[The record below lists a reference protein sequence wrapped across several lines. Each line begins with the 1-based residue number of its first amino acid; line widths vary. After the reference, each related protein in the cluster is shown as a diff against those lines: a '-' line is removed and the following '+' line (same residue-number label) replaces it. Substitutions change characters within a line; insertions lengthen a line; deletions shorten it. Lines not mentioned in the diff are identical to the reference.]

1 MFWLKKILP
10 EKMLGTIM
18 LRYFGLTKIQ
28 MLFFCRPKLVEN
40 NEKTVTISIAL
51 NRRTRNHLGSM
62 YFGALAVGADC
73 AAGLI
78 AMNQIQNSG
87 EKVALIF
94 KSLSANFLK
103 RVEGDVCFSCHQ
115 GVEITA
121 LVKQAIETKER
132 VEMPVTVIATVPNIS
147 DEVVAEFVLVLS
159 LKLR

>member
-1 MFWLKKILP
+1 MSWLTTLLP
-10 EKMLGTIM
+10 EKVAGTIM
-18 LRYFGLTKIQ
+18 LRYFGLTKIP
-28 MLFFCRPKLVEN
+28 MLFFCRPRLIEN
-40 NEKTVTISIAL
+40 SETTVSISIAL

-87 EKVALIF
+87 EKVSLIF

-103 RVEGDVCFSCHQ
+103 RAEGDVCFSCNQ

-121 LVKQAIETKER
+121 LVKRAIEMKER
-132 VEMPVTVIATVPNIS
+132 VEMPVTVTATVPDIS
-147 DEVVAEFVLVLS
+147 DESVAEFVLVLS

>member
-1 MFWLKKILP
+1 MVWLKKLLP
-10 EKMLGTIM
+10 EKFFGTVM
-18 LRYFGLTKIQ
+18 LRYFGLTKIP
-28 MLFFCRPKLVEN
+28 MLFFCRPKLIEN
-40 NEKTVTISIAL
+40 NEKTVTVSIAL

-78 AMNQIQNSG
+78 AMNQIQRSG
-87 EKVALIF
+87 ENVSLIF

-103 RVEGDVCFSCHQ
+103 RAEGDVCFTCNQ
-115 GVEITA
+115 GIEITG
-121 LVKQAIETKER
+121 LVNQAIETKER
-132 VEMPVTVIATVPNIS
+132 VEMPVTVIATVPDIS

>member
-1 MFWLKKILP
+1 MSLLTRLLP
-10 EKMLGTIM
+10 EKVAGTIM
-18 LRYFGLTKIQ
+18 LRYFGLTKIP
-28 MLFFCRPKLVEN
+28 MLFFCRPRLIEN
-40 NEKTVTISIAL
+40 NATTISVSIAL

-87 EKVALIF
+87 KNVSLIF

-103 RVEGDVCFSCHQ
+103 RAEGDVCFSCHQ

-121 LVKQAIETKER
+121 LVNQAIATKER
-132 VEMPVTVIATVPNIS
+132 VEMPVTVIATVPDIS